1 MRIIHREDVHG
12 ANDSTSFRRTSGE
25 ERQERVSPFDETSY
39 HRGVCTVKLVD
50 ELLPAARS
58 RPVVAVRSRAEA
70 TWNSLDQSDRFNG
83 MSEESPLTT
92 RRIFWFWLPLAAM
105 WLLMAVEQPMVASV
119 IARLAEPE
127 SNLAVFGVAFSLT
140 LIVESPIIM
149 LLTAGTALAKTRDS
163 YTRLLHFT
171 HILSAMLTGLH
182 LLIGLTPL
190 YDVIVGRLIGVPTGI
205 LEPSRT
211 TFLLMV
217 PCAAAIAYR
226 RLWEGM
232 LIRFRRTRVIPFTT
246 TARLLTGGGMLVMGV
261 LTNRFRGSDVG
272 AIALS
277 VGVTTSAVVAYCF
290 TRPVVRQELATPSS
304 DDEPLTWA
312 GLLRFYVPLAL
323 TPLINLAGR
332 PVLLVG
338 LARAVEPLASLAV
351 WPVIMGALFFT
362 RSLALSFQEVVV
374 ALIDEER
381 SFEKLRRFAYGLS
394 VVLTGCVTL
403 VVLRP
408 FAYLFYQDILGLS
421 SELLGLAIV
430 PTVILALVPGLETMI
445 SWRHGLLVQA
455 KHTGRI
461 TSAVV
466 LNVAVMV
473 TVMLGLC
480 AVLPRVTGTI
490 IAAISLTAAVAAQ
503 WSYLSWVSRDV
514 KREFEPIDTPI
525 LCAGQA
531 MHVDRREAYRP

>member
-1 MRIIHREDVHG
+1 M
-12 ANDSTSFRRTSGE
+12 GE
-25 ERQERVSPFDETSY
+25 KE
-39 HRGVCTVKLVD
+39 
-50 ELLPAARS
+50 
-58 RPVVAVRSRAEA
+58 
-70 TWNSLDQSDRFNG
+70 
-83 MSEESPLTT
+83 PLTT
-92 RRIFWFWLPLAAM
+92 RRIFWFWVPLAAM
-105 WLLMAVEQPMVASV
+105 WLLMAVEHPMVASV
-119 IARLAEPE
+119 ITRLAEPE
-127 SNLAVFGVAFSLT
+127 SNLAVFGVAYSLT

-149 LLTAGTALAKTRDS
+149 LLTTGTALAKNRDA

-171 HILSAMLTGLH
+171 HTLSAMLTGLH
-182 LLIGLTPL
+182 LLIALTPL

-217 PCAAAIAYR
+217 PCTAAIAYR
-226 RLWEGM
+226 RLWEGV
-232 LIRFRRTRVIPFTT
+232 LIRFRRTRVIPLTT
-246 TARLLTGGGMLVMGV
+246 TARLLTGGGVLAAGV
-261 LTNRFRGSDVG
+261 LTSRFRGSDLG

-277 VGVTTSAVVAYCF
+277 VGVIVAAIAAFCF

-338 LARAVEPLASLAV
+338 IARAVEPLASLAV

-374 ALIDEER
+374 ALVDEKG
-381 SFEKLRRFAYGLS
+381 SFEKLRRFTYGLS
-394 VVLTGCVTL
+394 AVLTGCVTL
-403 VVLRP
+403 VVIRP
-408 FAYLFYQDILGLS
+408 VADLLYQGILGLS
-421 SELLGLAIV
+421 SELLAFALV
-430 PTVILALVPGLETMI
+430 PTVILALVPGLETII
-445 SWRHGLLVQA
+445 SWRHGLLVHA

-466 LNVAVMV
+466 LNVVVMI

-480 AVLPRVTGTI
+480 AVFPQVTGTI
-490 IAAISLTAAVAAQ
+490 IAALSLTAAFVAQ
-503 WSYLSWVSRDV
+503 WGYLSWVSRNV
-514 KREFEPIDTPI
+514 KQECQSVDTPM
-525 LCAGQA
+525 LFTNQA
-531 MHVDRREAYRP
+531 IQVHKREAYRP